1 MLVGIYQPHDVF
13 KIWLKTHGNT
23 KGYFFDYITTVT
35 KESIRFSI
43 YVHHTKDYREEH
55 RHEAYEHHI
64 KKRNRMTSFR
74 IPFLEGEIVSNLY
87 RHEIKKDVLEVIE
100 CQYSLL
106 FVEDNPNVL
115 LDKIRHQEEDPSYD
129 YWVRRIKEQRLR
141 SLF

>member
-1 MLVGIYQPHDVF
+1 MV
-13 KIWLKTHGNT
+13 
-23 KGYFFDYITTVT
+23 
-35 KESIRFSI
+35 
-43 YVHHTKDYREEH
+43 
-55 RHEAYEHHI
+55 
-64 KKRNRMTSFR
+64 SFR
-74 IPFLEGEIVSNLY
+74 IPLLEGEIVSNLY